1 MGQIP
6 LSGFTNQRSNMK
18 NTTDILTALEASNL
32 IKKQFECVTD
42 SVIIRGRGVTIG
54 WGHYLSDLDQGNLQ
68 LPITKRQA
76 EAILLHD
83 CISATASI
91 RTAIN
96 ADYVWY
102 RLDHAERAKLAAS
115 AFQQSR
121 EEVRKLAAA
130 FIEHHNGQIEQGEK

>member
-1 MGQIP
+1 M
-6 LSGFTNQRSNMK
+6 
-18 NTTDILTALEASNL
+18 
-32 IKKQFECVTD
+32 V
-42 SVIIRGRGVTIG
+42 IRGRGITIG
-54 WGHYLSDLDQGNLQ
+54 WHHYLSDLDQGNLQ
-68 LPITKRQA
+68 LPITTRQA

-102 RLDHAERAKLAAS
+102 RLDHTERAELAAS

-121 EEVRKLAAA
+121 DEVRKLAAA
-130 FIEHHNGQIEQGEK
+130 FIEHHNGQIEEKNK